1 MAREETRKT
10 VEMWQNLP
18 IQMKLKVAAH
28 FDRDLAM
35 PRQVNQPD
43 TWRQVLMEAI
53 PGHAGADDF
62 DEHRY
67 LSLLATMSKWMV
79 RILVERMRKATQT
92 ADSQQIP
99 HNRPHVGWQTSAVSG
114 TIREA
119 FWLAQRFRRDLVMVS
134 MDVRQCFDHVDNRRV
149 IWHYRDDSCPD
160 GW

>member
-1 MAREETRKT
+1 M
-10 VEMWQNLP
+10 EMWQNLP

-35 PRQVNQPD
+35 PRHVNQPD
-43 TWRQVLMEAI
+43 TWRQVLMVAI

-99 HNRPHVGWQTSAVSG
+99 HNRPHVGLADECSVRHHQRGILACAEISSRPGHGEHGRQTM
-114 TIREA
+114 
-119 FWLAQRFRRDLVMVS
+119 L
-134 MDVRQCFDHVDNRRV
+134 
-149 IWHYRDDSCPD
+149 
-160 GW
+160 